1 MHSIFTPLHRF
12 LHDEGT
18 IPRELL
24 PDCLHLSPKG
34 YAALWAEAI
43 EERLSTALGDQR
55 VAP

>member
-18 IPRELL
+18 IPRELM